1 LFNSTVVPTG
11 YSGFP
16 RTPPA
21 LHKKTSTY
29 IAGVCT
35 LFGMVTRRLAASLVN
50 LAWNL
55 AYVFE
60 RCRSMSEFTPY
71 QFVPVKG
78 DNFILS
84 VLQQQYPI
92 MDELSNFFP
101 NLVAPRDSVRNWI
114 AYLDKKYPEQQR
126 MFGPPVNLDT
136 NDAKRLARDVH
147 SWFTEIMNAY
157 FKQETVLV
165 KEETIDTLF
174 PEQLLV
180 KLDEMTRADLND
192 GITCILHLL
201 PTPAAMILLR
211 VAENIVRKYYAKT
224 TGKTSDKV
232 LWGEMLKELEQGQ
245 QIRKPLLGYL
255 EYLKDKRNEAEH
267 PDKRFNQEEA
277 ERLLIQ
283 VKEFLEEVRPVL

>member
-1 LFNSTVVPTG
+1 
-11 YSGFP
+11 
-16 RTPPA
+16 
-21 LHKKTSTY
+21 
-29 IAGVCT
+29 
-35 LFGMVTRRLAASLVN
+35 MVTRRFAASLVN

-84 VLQQQYPI
+84 VLRQQYPLI
-92 MDELSNFFP
+92 DELSNFFP
-101 NLVAPRDSVRNWI
+101 NLVAPQDSVRDWI
-114 AYLDKKYPEQQR
+114 AYLDKKYR
-126 MFGPPVNLDT
+126 KIGLLGPSFNLEVD
-136 NDAKRLARDVH
+136 DAKRLARDVH

-157 FKQETVLV
+157 SKQETVLI

-174 PEQLLV
+174 PQQLLV

-192 GITCILHLL
+192 GINCILHLL

-255 EYLKDKRNEAEH
+255 QCLKDKRNEAEH
-267 PDKRFNQEEA
+267 PEKRFNQEEA

-283 VKEFLEEVRPVL
+283 VKEFLEEVQVNL

>member
-1 LFNSTVVPTG
+1 
-11 YSGFP
+11 
-16 RTPPA
+16 
-21 LHKKTSTY
+21 
-29 IAGVCT
+29 
-35 LFGMVTRRLAASLVN
+35 MVTRGFAASLIN

-55 AYVFE
+55 AYVVE

-78 DNFILS
+78 HNFILS

-92 MDELSNFFP
+92 IDELSNFFP
-101 NLVAPRDSVRNWI
+101 NLIAPRDSVRDWI

-126 MFGPPVNLDT
+126 MFGPSANLDT
-136 NDAKRLARDVH
+136 NDAKRLAGDVH

-157 FKQETVLV
+157 SKQGTVLV
-165 KEETIDTLF
+165 KEETIDTIF

-180 KLDEMTRADLND
+180 KLDEMSRADLND

-224 TGKTSDKV
+224 TGNTSDKV

-245 QIRKPLLGYL
+245 QIKKPLLGYL
-255 EYLKDKRNEAEH
+255 QYLKDKRNEAEH